1 MTFFA
6 GAHPI
11 SHRAAVFPLRE
22 DDAGAAHSAPAAI
35 KSKEPSMDFELTEE
49 QRMVKE
55 AAADFAKNTL
65 LPKAEEFDQKEEIP
79 PEIYKELAGL
89 GYMGMLVPEEYGGS
103 NLDFVSYIC
112 AMEEFSK
119 ACAALM
125 IGLSVHNSLV
135 CDAVLNFGTDEQKKK
150 YLPDLASG
158 KKMGAYS
165 LTEPGS
171 GTDAGSL
178 RTAAVLQGDHYVLNG
193 TKTFVTNGGIAD
205 LFVVFVLTNPELK
218 SKGISCLLVE
228 KGAAGMSVGAKEKKM
243 GIKGSDTREL
253 SFADCK
259 IPKANLLGKE
269 NQGFKIALSLLNS
282 GRIGVGAQCLGIAQ
296 AAFGEALKYSKE
308 RVQFGQPICNFQAIG
323 FKLADMATQ
332 IDAARLLVYRAAH
345 LKSIG
350 KKCNIEASMAKLFA
364 SEVANRVANEAVQI
378 HGGYGYMK
386 EYPVERYFRDA
397 RVTEI
402 YEGSSEAQRIVIS
415 RDLLKD

>member
-1 MTFFA
+1 
-6 GAHPI
+6 
-11 SHRAAVFPLRE
+11 
-22 DDAGAAHSAPAAI
+22 
-35 KSKEPSMDFELTEE
+35 MDFEFTEE

-55 AAADFAKNTL
+55 AAADFSKNSL
-65 LPKAEEFDQKEEIP
+65 LPKAQEFDEKEEIP
-79 PEIYKELAGL
+79 QEIYKELAGL
-89 GYMGMLVPEEYGGS
+89 GYLGMLLPEEYGGS

-112 AMEEFSK
+112 AMEEFAK
-119 ACAALM
+119 ACAALE
-125 IGLSVHNSLV
+125 IALSVHNSLV
-135 CDAVLNFGTDEQKKK
+135 CDAILKFGTEEQKKK
-150 YLPDLASG
+150 HLPSLARG
-158 KKMGAYS
+158 EKIGAYS

-171 GTDAGSL
+171 GTDAGAL
-178 RTAAVLQGDHYVLNG
+178 RTTAVLGGDHYLVNG

-205 LFVVFVLTNPELK
+205 IFVVFLSTKPELK

-228 KGAAGMSVGAKEKKM
+228 KGVEGISIGAKEKKM

-259 IPKANLLGKE
+259 IPKENLLGEE
-269 NQGFKIALSLLNS
+269 NKGFKVALSLLNS
-282 GRIGVGAQCLGIAQ
+282 GRIGVGAQCVGIAQ
-296 AAFGEALKYSKE
+296 AAFEESLKYSKE

-323 FKLADMATQ
+323 FKLADMATE

-345 LKSIG
+345 LKSKG

-364 SEVANRVANEAVQI
+364 SEVANRVVNEAVQI

-402 YEGSSEAQRIVIS
+402 YEGTSEAQRMVIS

>member
-1 MTFFA
+1 
-6 GAHPI
+6 
-11 SHRAAVFPLRE
+11 
-22 DDAGAAHSAPAAI
+22 
-35 KSKEPSMDFELTEE
+35 MDIELTEE

-65 LPKAEEFDQKEEIP
+65 LPKAEEFDQNEEIP
-79 PEIYKELAGL
+79 QGIYKELAGL
-89 GYMGMLVPEEYGGS
+89 GYMGMLLPEEYGGS

-112 AMEEFSK
+112 AMEEFAK
-119 ACAALM
+119 ACAALE
-125 IGLSVHNSLV
+125 IALSVHNSLV
-135 CDAVLNFGTDEQKKK
+135 CDAVLKFGTEDQKKK
-150 YLPDLASG
+150 YLPPLARG
-158 KKMGAYS
+158 EMIGAYS

-178 RTAAVLQGDHYVLNG
+178 RTSAVLQGDHYLVNG

-228 KGAAGMSVGAKEKKM
+228 KETPGFSIGAKEKKM

-253 SFADCK
+253 SFADSK
-259 IPKANLLGKE
+259 VPKENLLGEE
-269 NQGFKIALSLLNS
+269 NKGFRVALSLLNS
-282 GRIGVGAQCLGIAQ
+282 GRIGVGAQCVGIAQ
-296 AAFGEALKYSKE
+296 AAFEEALKYSKE

-332 IDAARLLVYRAAH
+332 IEAARLLVYRAAH
-345 LKSIG
+345 LKSKG
-350 KKCNIEASMAKLFA
+350 QKCNIEASMAKLFA
-364 SEVANRVANEAVQI
+364 SETANRVANEAVQI

>member
-1 MTFFA
+1 
-6 GAHPI
+6 
-11 SHRAAVFPLRE
+11 
-22 DDAGAAHSAPAAI
+22 
-35 KSKEPSMDFELTEE
+35 MDFQLTEE

-65 LPKAEEFDQKEEIP
+65 LPKAEEFDQNEEIP
-79 PEIYKELAGL
+79 QEIYKELAGL
-89 GYMGMLVPEEYGGS
+89 GYMGMLLPEEYGGS

-119 ACAALM
+119 ACAALE

-135 CDAVLNFGTDEQKKK
+135 CDAILKFGTEEQKKK
-150 YLPDLASG
+150 YLPTLARG
-158 KKMGAYS
+158 EKIGAYS

-178 RTAAVLQGDHYVLNG
+178 RTTAVLQGHHYLVNG

-228 KGAAGMSVGAKEKKM
+228 KDTEGFSIGVKEKKM

-253 SFADCK
+253 SFADSK
-259 IPKANLLGKE
+259 VPKENLLGEE
-269 NQGFKIALSLLNS
+269 NKGFKVALSLLNS
-282 GRIGVGAQCLGIAQ
+282 GRIGVGAQCVGIAQ
-296 AAFGEALKYSKE
+296 AAFEEALKYSKE
-308 RVQFGQPICNFQAIG
+308 RVQFGQPICNFQAIA
-323 FKLADMATQ
+323 FKLADMATE
-332 IDAARLLVYRAAH
+332 IDAARLMVYRAAH
-345 LKSIG
+345 LKSKG
-350 KKCNIEASMAKLFA
+350 EKCNIEASMAKLFA
-364 SEVANRVANEAVQI
+364 SEVANRVVNEAVQI

-402 YEGSSEAQRIVIS
+402 YEGTSEAQRIVIS